1 MDLSG
6 WIGKSVE
13 EAMQYSKIIG
23 FSARIIQVDGEP
35 MILTCD
41 FNRSRVGL
49 VVEDGIV
56 QSVSFW

>member
-6 WIGKSVE
+6 WIGKPVE
-13 EAMQYSKIIG
+13 EAMQYSKRIG

-49 VVEDGIV
+49 VVQDGIV
-56 QSVSFW
+56 QSVSFG